1 MALLND
7 AFTVPLLIFGKFTS
21 FIIYTYALHAF
32 KIWGLIA
39 GKNIYIG
46 LSLPIIIVIIPVLEW
61 YRLKLCM
68 DVCVGVLPVG
78 WISGNSY
85 C

>member
-32 KIWGLIA
+32 KIWGLIDHA
-39 GKNIYIG
+39 LCICYYEDD
-46 LSLPIIIVIIPVLEW
+46 IVL
-61 YRLKLCM
+61 
-68 DVCVGVLPVG
+68 D
-78 WISGNSY
+78 NH
-85 C
+85 